1 MTEQWRILHIFT
13 PETWVWLHSSPLSHF
28 AAPSVMSVQRM
39 IRRSWF
45 PDIITLCCSVW
56 TVPLEAMAA
65 VFLVFHQHSDTNTGQ
80 TMKVIIGTA
89 GAIFPS
95 PACYP
100 HCIMY
105 GTVYDFRVNVQSTT
119 LCINLWA
126 SCKKLQ
132 SLKGWKAIK
141 GSVVM
146 LKLCHLT
153 PARRNISTC
162 PLHVYIIYRKDLKHN
177 ESCRGEQNACV
188 FCMADCISTAAVV
201 LYISA
206 GSF

>member
-1 MTEQWRILHIFT
+1 
-13 PETWVWLHSSPLSHF
+13 
-28 AAPSVMSVQRM
+28 MSVQRM

-105 GTVYDFRVNVQSTT
+105 GRVYDCRVNVQSTT
-119 LCINLWA
+119 
-126 SCKKLQ
+126 
-132 SLKGWKAIK
+132 
-141 GSVVM
+141 

-177 ESCRGEQNACV
+177 ESCRGEQNGCV